1 MAFKEEI
8 LIGSKAD
15 TRGFKK
21 AETAAHKLQR
31 QIKSLGATIGLSLGT
46 AAVINFGKASVKAFA
61 ADQAAATR
69 LAGAVNN
76 LGLSMSNPAIARF
89 ITNLEKTSGVADD
102 SLRPA
107 FQALLTT
114 TGDLVQSQTMLRDA
128 IDISRGSGIELTTV
142 AQDLANAFVGNTK
155 GLKKYNLGLTQTQL
169 KTMSVYDIQ
178 KKLTGVYSGAS
189 AKYLETYAGKME
201 RLSTAAGT
209 AQETIG
215 EGLVNA
221 LLILSGNTSA
231 AGLALDMQE
240 VADNTKEATEN
251 FATFVK
257 TILGPFSFAA
267 GVVAAFIEKTQPLAD
282 LVFAGDPTGFM
293 NKPRPRARRFFAGG
307 QDSVAAGQAS
317 RAARKAEQDRLKAL
331 KTNTAELKKQA
342 LLKKAGTMFDLEQ
355 AGIIAALKGNISDE
369 ERKRLELQF
378 ALLTGNTS
386 EAQKLTY
393 ELAKAQGLGEHLA
406 NYLASLPDAK
416 NPFASWEAY
425 LDRIMIKAKEAAS
438 VSGSVLTMSSMSGGT
453 GGNTGSSI
461 YVGGTKIDIPSTNT
475 ASLPSSAGTGNSGG
489 YGQATTYVGGTPIY
503 VQIDGKTIATA
514 NQSQSL
520 SGIPSNVSRV
530 NGMFAG

>member
-1 MAFKEEI
+1 MTFKEEI

-46 AAVINFGKASVKAFA
+46 AAIINFGKASVRAFA
-61 ADQAAATR
+61 ADEAAATR
-69 LAGAVNN
+69 LAGAINN
-76 LGLSMSNPAIARF
+76 LGLSMSNPAISRF
-89 ITNLEKTSGVADD
+89 ITNLEKASGVADD

-107 FQALLTT
+107 FQSLLTT

-128 IDISRGSGIELTTV
+128 IDISRGSGVDLVTV
-142 AQDLANAFVGNTK
+142 SQDLANAFVGNTR
-155 GLKKYNLGLTQTQL
+155 GLKKYNLGLSQTQL
-169 KTMSVYDIQ
+169 KTMSLFEIQ

-267 GVVAAFIEKTQPLAD
+267 GVVAAFIEKTQ
-282 LVFAGDPTGFM
+282 
-293 NKPRPRARRFFAGG
+293 
-307 QDSVAAGQAS
+307 
-317 RAARKAEQDRLKAL
+317 
-331 KTNTAELKKQA
+331 KQ
-342 LLKKAGTMFDLEQ
+342 T
-355 AGIIAALKGNISDE
+355 
-369 ERKRLELQF
+369 
-378 ALLTGNTS
+378 
-386 EAQKLTY
+386 
-393 ELAKAQGLGEHLA
+393 
-406 NYLASLPDAK
+406 
-416 NPFASWEAY
+416 
-425 LDRIMIKAKEAAS
+425 
-438 VSGSVLTMSSMSGGT
+438 
-453 GGNTGSSI
+453 
-461 YVGGTKIDIPSTNT
+461 
-475 ASLPSSAGTGNSGG
+475 
-489 YGQATTYVGGTPIY
+489 
-503 VQIDGKTIATA
+503 
-514 NQSQSL
+514 
-520 SGIPSNVSRV
+520 
-530 NGMFAG
+530 